1 MSTEQQSD
9 ESDRLLSFCQKIAEQ
24 RENWPPSEE
33 DLATQFIAFF
43 GVSTVTHFGNLSQLC
58 VQLGISVSVRT
69 MPTELRGCNAA
80 YNGTRTIAI
89 AEDERF
95 PGVKEHTLLHELR
108 ELLEHTFV
116 GLGLAVAVNQDDLE
130 HRAELFACLVRSDL
144 SQNLM
149 LVGLKH
155 VEQVE
160 RKWLRYGL
168 YAITVLVGVA
178 MVVSCYLLPV
188 FEDQALAYRQQRLRD
203 NKRSN
208 SPR

>member
-1 MSTEQQSD
+1 MRTSHHSGD
-9 ESDRLLSFCQKIAEQ
+9 SDRLFSFCQKLATQ

-33 DLATQFIAFF
+33 LLATEFIAFF
-43 GVSTVTHFGNLSQLC
+43 GVSTLTYFGNLSQLC
-58 VQLGISVSVRT
+58 VQLGISVSVRS
-69 MPTELRGCNAA
+69 MPTELRGYNAA

-95 PGVKEHTLLHELR
+95 PGAKEHTLLHELR

-116 GLGLAVAVNQDDLE
+116 AIGVSVAVNQDDLE
-130 HRAELFACLVRSDL
+130 QRAELFACLVRSDL

-149 LVGLKH
+149 FVGLKH

-188 FEDQALAYRQQRLRD
+188 FEDQVLENRRRRLLA
-203 NKRSN
+203 S
-208 SPR
+208 